1 MWGLLADSVEDGV
14 ALEPGH
20 SCGADYEG
28 GVRLCFTAAP
38 PEDVARAS
46 AALARRLSA

>member
-1 MWGLLADSVEDGV
+1 MDAWLTPIQMKKNRPAIMLA
-14 ALEPGH
+14 AL
-20 SCGADYEG
+20 
-28 GVRLCFTAAP
+28 AP